1 MLWGIPELAVLTAS
15 LACGCFLWHHIIQ
28 TYNVQLCFTRTLDLK
43 WDLLRNGDSQCI
55 GCDHATL
62 SVVWHPPPLLSPVMM
77 ILMGFAMQVIY
88 SSQRH
93 LLTVAVVCSG
103 TEGVVVPIVLNVQSS
118 CSP

>member
-1 MLWGIPELAVLTAS
+1 MSSFVSPERWTLNGICYGMGTRSAVAVTM
-15 LACGCFLWHHIIQ
+15 
-28 TYNVQLCFTRTLDLK
+28 V
-43 WDLLRNGDSQCI
+43 
-55 GCDHATL
+55 TL
-62 SVVWHPPPLLSPVMM
+62 SVVWHPPPFLSPVMM

-103 TEGVVVPIVLNVQSS
+103 TEGMVVPIVLNVQSS

>member
-55 GCDHATL
+55 GCDHGHSQCGLA
-62 SVVWHPPPLLSPVMM
+62 SPT
-77 ILMGFAMQVIY
+77 FA
-88 SSQRH
+88 
-93 LLTVAVVCSG
+93 LTCDDDPYGLCDASNIFQPKTFAHCGSG
-103 TEGVVVPIVLNVQSS
+103 M
-118 CSP
+118 